1 MSPWALPLI
10 VLLQTRSAA
19 VSPRPVAWAAQSP
32 RPGVCL
38 TGQRLWHVAK
48 QTQLAHRC
56 QELAR
61 AQALLLRAPA
71 QALARAEA
79 LVTAAPDLTEAR
91 VLRGRAH
98 LRVGDNAAALADLLP
113 LLGDEAAV
121 ADPWAL
127 LDGGRAAIAQNDLP
141 NAVRFYTT
149 LGSRASLLPERQL
162 QVAAYLE
169 IAAALLAGKQAPV
182 DDVLAYLREARRR
195 SAGSGFTGV
204 CAALTTL
211 AWRAAGREAEA
222 QAAQSE
228 LGDPA
233 ALEAVTKPPVVWL
246 PRDLAQSA
254 VSLGSERRAG
264 KGATKAPAATKTA
277 PPGAGAKAK
286 GN

>member
-1 MSPWALPLI
+1 
-10 VLLQTRSAA
+10 
-19 VSPRPVAWAAQSP
+19 VAWAAQSP
-32 RPGVCL
+32 RPAACL

-48 QTQLAHRC
+48 QTQLSRRC

-71 QALARAEA
+71 QALARADA

-113 LLGDEAAV
+113 LLGDEAGAV

-141 NAVRFYTT
+141 SAVRFYTT
-149 LGSRASLLPERQL
+149 LGSRASLLPEPQL

-169 IAAALLAGKQAPV
+169 IAAALLASKQAPA

-233 ALEAVTKPPVVWL
+233 ALEAVAKPPFVWL
-246 PRDLAQSA
+246 PRDLARSA
-254 VSLGSERRAG
+254 LALGSERRVNKAA
-264 KGATKAPAATKTA
+264 GATKV
-277 PPGAGAKAK
+277 KAR
-286 GN
+286 